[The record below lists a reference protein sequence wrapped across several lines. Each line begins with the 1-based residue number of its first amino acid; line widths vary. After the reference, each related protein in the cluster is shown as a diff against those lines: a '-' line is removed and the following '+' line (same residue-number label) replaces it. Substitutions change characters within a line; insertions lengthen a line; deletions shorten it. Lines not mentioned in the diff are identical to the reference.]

1 MQKKAFRSITYVLI
15 TLLASANAWSQNLS
29 RSPYSVVGLG
39 DLQFTGTIRQ
49 TALGQTGIALSD
61 SFEINNL
68 NPASYSNLRY
78 TVFEGAYTYTG
89 GRISNSISGANTVN
103 GTFSYF
109 MLGFPLWQ
117 KIGWGFSMGL
127 QPYTGLGYNV
137 RLRSSFN
144 NVETLTDMSGRG
156 GLTRVY
162 SGTGVRIF
170 KGLTAGVNFSYLF
183 GQTTQTNLLSA
194 DIASNFFSISN
205 ERVTSIGDFMT
216 DWGLQYNFK
225 PAKNYRTTMGLVMQ
239 QATSLR
245 ATQDYVYRT
254 TTPDGSFTI
263 DTVDQSLNNRGAIQL
278 PLIYGAGLSIK
289 HINPETNQ
297 DHWLFTIQAKQG
309 MWQDFSFFGRPDSM
323 VNNLQLNAGFSIIP
337 VPNKGKNIFSK
348 TEYRVGFRMDNGN
361 IRLSGTNIS
370 TMAISAGVGVP
381 LGKSK
386 SRLNITG
393 EYLRR
398 GTHEQNLLREEYFRL
413 SLGITILDRW
423 FMRYRY
429 D

>member
-1 MQKKAFRSITYVLI
+1 MQKKAISSIIYVLVLI
-15 TLLASANAWSQNLS
+15 SAIADAWSQNLS

-49 TALGQTGIALSD
+49 TALGQTGIALRD

-68 NPASYSNLRY
+68 NPASYSTLRY
-78 TVFEGAYTYTG
+78 TVFEGAYTYTS
-89 GRISNSISGANTVN
+89 GRISNSLSGANTTN

-117 KIGWGFSMGL
+117 KMGWGFSMGL

-162 SGTGVRIF
+162 AGTGIRIF
-170 KGLTAGVNFSYLF
+170 KGLSAGFNFSYLF

-194 DIASNFFSISN
+194 DAASNFFSISN

-216 DWGLQYNFK
+216 DFGLQYTFK
-225 PAKNYRTTMGLVMQ
+225 PATNYRATMGLVMQ

-263 DTVDQSLNNRGAIQL
+263 DTIDQSLNNRGAIDL
-278 PLIYGAGLSIK
+278 PLIYGGGISIK
-289 HINPETNQ
+289 HLDAESNQ
-297 DHWLFTIQAKQG
+297 DHWIFTLQAKQG
-309 MWQDFSFFGRPDSM
+309 MWQDFRFFNSPDSM
-323 VNNLQLNAGFSIIP
+323 VNNLQINAGFSIIP
-337 VPNKGKNIFSK
+337 VPTKGKNVLAR
-348 TEYRVGFRMDNGN
+348 TEYRLGFRVDNGN

-370 TMAISAGVGVP
+370 TMGVSAGLGVP
-381 LGKSK
+381 LGKSRSK
-386 SRLNITG
+386 LNITA